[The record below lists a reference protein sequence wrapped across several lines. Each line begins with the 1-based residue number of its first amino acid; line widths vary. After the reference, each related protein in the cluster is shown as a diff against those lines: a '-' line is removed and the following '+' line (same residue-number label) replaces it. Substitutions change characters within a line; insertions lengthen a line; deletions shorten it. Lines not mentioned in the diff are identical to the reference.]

1 MKKGRDSSQHLD
13 LDVHALRDG
22 DTHDEAERALVQ
34 TEVDQA
40 LVDTHLVAFPRSLSF
55 AARRSSRGYL
65 EGLSRQRHGPFHHD
79 AGLIGDVL
87 DVGADLVDLVDVSRS
102 QLDSCFL
109 HVSVPHMTILT
120 SSWMINDEN
129 R

>member
-40 LVDTHLVAFPRSLSF
+40 LVDTHLVAFPRRLLSEKT
-55 AARRSSRGYL
+55 AR
-65 EGLSRQRHGPFHHD
+65 
-79 AGLIGDVL
+79 AIVVL
-87 DVGADLVDLVDVSRS
+87 YVCRA
-102 QLDSCFL
+102 
-109 HVSVPHMTILT
+109 
-120 SSWMINDEN
+120 
-129 R
+129 